1 MKRLAFLGLLVVAAL
16 LMAACG
22 KPPEAQ
28 IQESRDALRLAEQ
41 AGAPKY
47 APEAWTKALEA
58 RQALDAELESQNG
71 KLSLFRNYNKAG
83 RLAAQ
88 LSEAAGEAAAAAT
101 RRTVELRT
109 ELSATIGELR
119 NLLQTARSRV
129 AALPRT
135 AAVSI
140 AGLRARLSSAGER
153 IDQAQ
158 RSLDGSSY
166 DEAMARTS
174 EARDLIREVLRSVES
189 ATPQAPSKKR

>member
-88 LSEAAGEAAAAAT
+88 LSEAAGEA
-101 RRTVELRT
+101 
-109 ELSATIGELR
+109 
-119 NLLQTARSRV
+119 
-129 AALPRT
+129 
-135 AAVSI
+135 
-140 AGLRARLSSAGER
+140 
-153 IDQAQ
+153 D
-158 RSLDGSSY
+158 
-166 DEAMARTS
+166 
-174 EARDLIREVLRSVES
+174 SVD
-189 ATPQAPSKKR
+189 SKA